1 MLLSK
6 SIVANQM
13 SFLQKAFLKRSTA
26 TAALL
31 IVFAAS
37 PALAQMRIGLIGG
50 LSFSS
55 LSEINAD
62 NALVEFGNKNAFHA
76 GIFLDFPV
84 GALSIRPTALYL
96 NTGPLFEGAPFLI
109 RDTFNMVYIAV
120 PLDLVY
126 TLDTG
131 AFKPYFFAGP
141 ELRLLN
147 SGEAPVDIK
156 EDFKQIVANATA
168 GVGVEFKI
176 PGTSMTLM
184 PHLRYSFGLSEITE
198 KTYTVGD
205 VTVQTDGNAKVNSWL
220 LSLGLVF

>member
-1 MLLSK
+1 MFHFSGAL
-6 SIVANQM
+6 
-13 SFLQKAFLKRSTA
+13 LKRA
-26 TAALL
+26 TSVIALL
-31 IVFAAS
+31 VMLVAA
-37 PALAQMRIGLIGG
+37 PASAQMRIGLIGG

-62 NALVEFGNKNAFHA
+62 NALVAFGNKNAFHA
-76 GIFLDFPV
+76 GIFLDFSL

-96 NTGPLFEGAPFLI
+96 NTGPLFEGAPFLV

-198 KTYTVGD
+198 QTYMVGD
-205 VTVQTDGNAKVNSWL
+205 VTIQTDGNAKVNSWL

>member
-1 MLLSK
+1 MYLF
-6 SIVANQM
+6 SIAQ
-13 SFLQKAFLKRSTA
+13 LKRSA
-26 TAALL
+26 SVAFLLALF
-31 IVFAAS
+31 IVT
-37 PALAQMRIGLIGG
+37 PAWSQMRIGLIGG

-76 GIFLDFPV
+76 GVFLDFQL

-126 TLDTG
+126 TLNTG
-131 AFKPYFFAGP
+131 LFKPYFFAGP

-168 GVGVEFKI
+168 GVGVEFNI

-198 KTYTVGD
+198 KTYMVGD